1 VLQVEQTPLEQLE
14 QLPLCS
20 VPSILRE
27 ADLEGPRLKTLNFL
41 AVFRLL
47 QKGHLG
53 ETFWFIPFSI
63 SKVFPQSP
71 HL

>member
-20 VPSILRE
+20 LPSLSRKL
-27 ADLEGPRLKTLNFL
+27 DFDGPRLKTLNFL
-41 AVFRLL
+41 AVFALL
-47 QKGHLG
+47 QKGHFG
-53 ETFWFIPFSI
+53 ETFSFIPFSI
-63 SKVFPQSP
+63 SNVFPQSL

>member
-1 VLQVEQTPLEQLE
+1 VLQVEQVPLVQLE
-14 QLPLCS
+14 QVPLCS
-20 VPSILRE
+20 VPSLLRTE
-27 ADLEGPRLKTLNFL
+27 LFEGPRLKTLNFL
-41 AVFRLL
+41 TVFWLL

-53 ETFWFIPFSI
+53 ETFSFIPFSI